1 MKTCFRFI
9 DKTVATVVLMLSP
22 LMANAALPTPVP
34 PSGGAGSGD
43 WFGLIRGYLQD
54 GALILGLAI
63 SVIAFLWASYAALA
77 KFNEARQGRAEW
89 SEVGLLGVV
98 AAGVLLFTGFLL
110 NEAAV
115 VF

>member
-1 MKTCFRFI
+1 
-9 DKTVATVVLMLSP
+9 MLSAP
-22 LMANAALPTPVP
+22 LAHAALPTPVP

-54 GALILGLAI
+54 GAIILGLAI

-110 NEAAV
+110 NEAAI